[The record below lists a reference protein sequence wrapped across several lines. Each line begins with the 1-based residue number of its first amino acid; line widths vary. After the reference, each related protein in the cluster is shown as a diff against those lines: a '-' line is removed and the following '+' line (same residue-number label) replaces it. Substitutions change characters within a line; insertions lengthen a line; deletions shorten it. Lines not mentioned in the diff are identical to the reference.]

1 MHKLQ
6 TTTFSWLLHSRKMHL
21 LPFWAF
27 LQSGGGE
34 RGKEWMGVLRHV
46 PQEMFWILTPLSPL
60 SNSILACS
68 ILFRWDLVNRRI
80 MGTIYVSIMKNLTI
94 SIKLWKLVWIHN
106 WYPFQAELLRIGH
119 YTEYPRVATLNCE
132 YFYYPLNGMPS
143 PSQGY
148 PKQ

>member
-1 MHKLQ
+1 MNKLQ

-21 LPFWAF
+21 LALLGIFTEWRW
-27 LQSGGGE
+27 GGE
-34 RGKEWMGVLRHV
+34 GMEWMGVLRHV

-60 SNSILACS
+60 SNSILARS
-68 ILFRWDLVNRRI
+68 ILFRWDLVNRQMR
-80 MGTIYVSIMKNLTI
+80 TIYVSIMKNLTNFH
-94 SIKLWKLVWIHN
+94 KTVETGVDPQLV
-106 WYPFQAELLRIGH
+106 PFQAELLRIGH

-132 YFYYPLNGMPS
+132 YFYFPLNGMPS